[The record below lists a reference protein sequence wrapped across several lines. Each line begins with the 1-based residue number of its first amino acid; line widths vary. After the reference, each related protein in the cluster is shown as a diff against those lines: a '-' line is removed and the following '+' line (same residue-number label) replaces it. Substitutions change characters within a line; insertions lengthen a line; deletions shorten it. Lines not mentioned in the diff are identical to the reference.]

1 MIVSIL
7 IFLVILGI
15 LVISHE
21 FGHFIVGR
29 LNGVRINEFTVGF
42 GPKLFSFKKGETLF
56 ALRLLP
62 FGGACIFDGADGL
75 NDEERELDEHAL
87 PNVSPLKRAATL
99 AAGPFANFIL
109 AFLFALIVVGFSGAD
124 LPVIQTVME
133 DSAAEEAGL
142 LSGDTIIRIDGE
154 RVYLYREVS
163 MISAMNT
170 SGKTFEIEYERDGQ
184 RNTVTLTP
192 KYSEEDERYYIGLQ
206 GSGEYIK
213 CNALQIFKYGF
224 MEVRYWAKYTVKSL
238 AMLFSGKLG
247 VDSLSGPVGMAEVV
261 GETYEEVKPYGV
273 SSVILTMMELIIL
286 LSVNL
291 GIINLLPIPALDGGR
306 LVFALIELITG
317 KKIPPDKEG
326 IVHLV
331 GVIFFIGLMVV
342 VMYHDICRLIGK

>member
-1 MIVSIL
+1 LIVSLL
-7 IFLVILGI
+7 IFFIILGI

-21 FGHFIVGR
+21 FGHYIVGR

-87 PNVSPLKRAATL
+87 PNVAPLKRAATL
-99 AAGPFANFIL
+99 AAGPFANFVL

-124 LPVIQTVME
+124 IPVIQTIME
-133 DSAAEEAGL
+133 DSAAEDCGL
-142 LSGDTIIRIDGE
+142 LAGDKIKKIDGE
-154 RVYLYREVS
+154 RVFLYREVS

-170 SGKTFEIEYERDGQ
+170 NGKAFEIEYERDGKTY
-184 RNTVTLTP
+184 TVTLTP
-192 KYSEEDERYYIGLQ
+192 KYSDEDERYYIGFR
-206 GSGEYIK
+206 GSGEYMK
-213 CNALQIFKYGF
+213 CNPLQIFKYGYC
-224 MEVRYWAKYTVKSL
+224 EVRYWARYTFKSL
-238 AMLFSGKLG
+238 AMLFTGKLG
-247 VDSLSGPVGMAEVV
+247 VDALSGPVGMAEVV
-261 GETYEEVKPYGV
+261 GETYEEVKPYGI
-273 SSVILTMMELIIL
+273 SSVILTMMELLIL

-291 GIINLLPIPALDGGR
+291 GILNLLPIPALDGGR

-326 IVHLV
+326 IIHLV

-342 VMYHDICRLIGK
+342 VMYHDIMRLIGK